1 MDGVLV
7 NSRLTVVLEVGIN
20 GNGEP
25 IFRNK
30 SFSNIKTL
38 ATDDQIR
45 NTALALM
52 PLQIHPIEKMDRS
65 NVYSL

>member
-7 NSRLTVVLEVGIN
+7 NSRLTVVLEVGTN
-20 GNGEP
+20 GSGEP

-30 SFSNIKTL
+30 NFTNIKTL
-38 ATDDQIR
+38 ATDSHLRD
-45 NTALALM
+45 TALALM
-52 PLQIHPIEKMDRS
+52 TLQVHPIEKMDRN